1 MEADLLGLEIS
12 KGELRRLTGFDP
24 DEVFR
29 PSIMGD
35 KQKRV
40 GFFANE
46 ILIAIALTPLI
57 VGLIYAFLILPTIG
71 SSIPWG
77 ITLLIFVPI
86 AVIFGRWLY
95 RRFTCPQVVTILLDE
110 VDRYHDVIKA
120 IDINDQ
126 LVTSTN
132 SQASIRDRTKVISGL
147 QLIRED
153 LARSLKMERILRDNK
168 KLLAN
173 HQELLSNNLASLQAL
188 QVSQDA
194 SEYAQ
199 ILNQSLQIAIDVQA
213 EIRKLTLTP

>member
-12 KGELRRLTGFDP
+12 KGEIRRLTGFDA

-29 PSIMGD
+29 PSIIRD

-40 GFFANE
+40 QFFLNE
-46 ILIAIALTPLI
+46 ILIAIALTPI
-57 VGLIYAFLILPTIG
+57 VVGFIYAFLILPTIG
-71 SSIPWG
+71 SSIPLG

-86 AVIFGRWLY
+86 FVIIGRWLW
-95 RRFTCPQVVTILLDE
+95 RKFTCPQALTILLDE
-110 VDRYHDVIKA
+110 VDRYHDIIKA

-126 LVTSTN
+126 LNTSGN
-132 SQASIRDRTKVISGL
+132 PQSSINDRIKVISAL

-153 LARSLKMERILRDNK
+153 LVRALKTERILRDNK
-168 KLLAN
+168 QLLAN
-173 HQELLSNNLASLQAL
+173 HQELLSNNLANLQAL

-199 ILNQSLQIAIDVQA
+199 ILNQSLQIAIDVQT
-213 EIRKLTLTP
+213 EIRKLT